1 MGRIAKQKSIEV
13 ENVKPTKTK
22 TKKKV
27 SEEIAVCNKEL
38 VKVENKPKVKIGSNA
53 YKHIPIE
60 DILQKIQ
67 SNQFITS
74 WEDLGNELGCTKQT
88 LYNKLDADQHQT
100 VNEYLEQNKAR
111 IKQYIRGKLANTKS
125 IAGLIALY
133 KLLATQ
139 DERAALTMSN
149 NNAVVTNQY
158 QDNTVEI
165 KIE

>member
-1 MGRIAKQKSIEV
+1 M
-13 ENVKPTKTK
+13 
-22 TKKKV
+22 
-27 SEEIAVCNKEL
+27 
-38 VKVENKPKVKIGSNA
+38 NA
-53 YKHIPIE
+53 DE
-60 DILQKIQ
+60 
-67 SNQFITS
+67 
-74 WEDLGNELGCTKQT
+74 
-88 LYNKLDADQHQT
+88 HQT
-100 VNEYLEQNKAR
+100 VNEYLEQNKAK

>member
-1 MGRIAKQKSIEV
+1 M
-13 ENVKPTKTK
+13 
-22 TKKKV
+22 
-27 SEEIAVCNKEL
+27 
-38 VKVENKPKVKIGSNA
+38 NA
-53 YKHIPIE
+53 DE
-60 DILQKIQ
+60 
-67 SNQFITS
+67 
-74 WEDLGNELGCTKQT
+74 
-88 LYNKLDADQHQT
+88 HQT
-100 VNEYLEQNKAR
+100 VNEYLEQNKAK

-139 DERAALTMSN
+139 DERAALTITN